1 MNCSVCDELLIRK
14 ALEPLGEDETARLDR
29 HLEAC
34 AACRQRAAGDAALL
48 AALDALR
55 EDIHAA
61 ETTFVFRPS
70 QALTTARS
78 ARSVVMPLMRAG
90 VAMAAVWAMVVLVG
104 HRDPGSPGDRGIP
117 GIVARPLTAQRAE
130 RPERFPVI
138 RTASVAPW
146 LGMRSGA
153 HTTRLRGR
161 VRLAVPAYM
170 PCSNLSAMKTPSILI
185 RPRRKD
191 NVDRD
196 QDSRGFG
203 GGQPVGAGPRN
214 RRDARI

>member
-14 ALEPLGEDETARLDR
+14 ALEPLGEDDTARLDR

-55 EDIHAA
+55 DDIHAV

-70 QALTTARS
+70 SASTTARS

-104 HRDPGSPGDRGIP
+104 HRDPANPGEP
-117 GIVARPLTAQRAE
+117 RPDAGPRTAQRAE
-130 RPERFPVI
+130 RSERFPVI

-214 RRDARI
+214 RCDARV